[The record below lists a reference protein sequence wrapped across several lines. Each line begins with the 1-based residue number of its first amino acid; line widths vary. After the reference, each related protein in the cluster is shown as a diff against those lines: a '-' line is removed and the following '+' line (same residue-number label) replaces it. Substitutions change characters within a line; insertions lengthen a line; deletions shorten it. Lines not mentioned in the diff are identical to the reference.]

1 MIPTSWLYKILGAAV
16 AAAALLWLVQS
27 RDRWRDEA
35 RANDRLFRAEQAAH
49 AATVANYRAA
59 AEQARREDSE
69 NLARVKAEQ
78 AQINER
84 TANDFESRIA
94 SARADARRLR
104 EQAGAA
110 ADPGARGGAAVPGLP
125 AAAGGAAESAGQDRL
140 SQSDALIATEQAI
153 QLDELIKWVR
163 AQAQVQVT
171 VAPAKAGASGRKC
184 AETAAATPSEIPACA
199 GMTVTN
205 ESIRTNHPS
214 SGSPRESVAASKAAA
229 TP

>member
-59 AEQARREDSE
+59 AEQARRQDSE

-104 EQAGAA
+104 EQARTAA

-163 AQAQVQVT
+163 AQAQV
-171 VAPAKAGASGRKC
+171 KNSG
-184 AETAAATPSEIPACA
+184 
-199 GMTVTN
+199 N
-205 ESIRTNHPS
+205 
-214 SGSPRESVAASKAAA
+214 
-229 TP
+229 